1 VTAASVTDPA
11 KTPGAMQHT
20 KRRDLTDGSVI
31 EFEEAPAG
39 WLTRDG
45 DVRQQDHRAYYLTV
59 PGDDCELCE
68 GTGRR
73 YDQSRRG
80 RRCEICAGTGSMT
93 RRTRLASVST
103 ILDAICPKGGL
114 PFWAEARGIEG
125 AVEMVRDGRLDPHT
139 PGLAPVAAV
148 RKARMGADRARDDAA
163 ERGLDIHAIL
173 ENYMLTG
180 RAPNPADY
188 PPHLHGY
195 IRGLVAWLLKAQ
207 PEPLAV
213 EELVCS
219 PSDGYAGRMDLR
231 AIIGGLVVAVDLKT
245 QENGCIYPAA
255 HLQVGLYERAVV
267 ACGDEPADLRMVV
280 VVAAN
285 GEFRDMQA
293 NHDERMIDT
302 TLAFYHDVAK
312 PLNSVCES
320 ANRIERE
327 ARKVVA
333 S

>member
-1 VTAASVTDPA
+1 MTATATDPA
-11 KTPGAMQHT
+11 TTPGAMEDR
-20 KRRDLTDGSVI
+20 KRRELPDGSLI
-31 EFEEAPAG
+31 EFESAPAG

-45 DVRQQDHRAYYLTV
+45 EVRRQDHRAYYLTI
-59 PGDDCELCE
+59 PGDPCELCK

-73 YDQSRRG
+73 FDRSERG
-80 RRCEICAGTGSMT
+80 RKCEICAGSGDMT
-93 RRTRLASVST
+93 ERHRLASVST

-125 AVEMVRDGRLDPHT
+125 AVEMVRDGRLDPHA
-139 PGLAPVAAV
+139 PGLDPVAAV

-163 ERGLDIHAIL
+163 ERGLDVHAIL
-173 ENYMLTG
+173 EDYMLTG

-188 PPHLHGY
+188 PVHLHGY
-195 IRGLVAWLLKAQ
+195 IRGLVAWLLRTQ

-219 PSDGYAGRMDLR
+219 PVDGYAGRMDLR
-231 AIIGGLVVAVDLKT
+231 AIIGGLTVAVDLKT

-255 HLQVGLYERAVV
+255 HLQISLYERAVV
-267 ACGDEPADLRMVV
+267 ACGGEPADLRTVV

-293 NHDERMIDT
+293 NHDEDLVDA
-302 TLAFYHDVAK
+302 TLAFYHQVAK

-327 ARKVVA
+327 ARKTVA
-333 S
+333 A